1 MYLHS
6 ARKATYV
13 VVMPVSCIEPC
24 TISCMQQ
31 KKTDMSRTGVSHSCM
46 VDMHSNVP
54 HMRNTPATKHAANN
68 TGREPV
74 FMHARLQAMIMT
86 EHTVNATFE
95 GNLNFSLNITVKV
108 SAIPTIEA

>member
-1 MYLHS
+1 MARKVRNSRVVASSSSNCRPITSQCMYLHS

-74 FMHARLQAMIMT
+74 FMHARLQDRT
-86 EHTVNATFE
+86 YGKRH
-95 GNLNFSLNITVKV
+95 L
-108 SAIPTIEA
+108 